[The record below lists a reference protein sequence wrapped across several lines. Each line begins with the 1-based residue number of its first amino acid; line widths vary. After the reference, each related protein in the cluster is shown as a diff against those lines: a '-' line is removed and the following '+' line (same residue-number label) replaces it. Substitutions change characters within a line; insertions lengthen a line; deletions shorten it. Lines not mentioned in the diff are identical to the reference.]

1 MGQVLQSLNSGTPFK
16 RENSIMKT
24 LIIFLTT
31 IFISGCYYY
40 PPAPVVYSTKVGASK
55 FDQSWSAAIGA
66 LSDQGVRITVQ
77 DRGAGV
83 MQGNLNGIEVAA
95 SIRTQADNSVRVQF
109 NTSGATTRDPTI
121 IQRITNSYHSRM
133 GR

>member
-1 MGQVLQSLNSGTPFK
+1 
-16 RENSIMKT
+16 MKT

-31 IFISGCYYY
+31 ILISGCYYY
-40 PPAPVVYSTKVGASK
+40 PPAPVVYPTKISVSK

-66 LSDQGVRITVQ
+66 FSDQGVRITVQ

-83 MQGNLNGIEVAA
+83 IQGTLNGVEVAA

-109 NTSGATTRDPTI
+109 DSSDATTAI
-121 IQRITNSYHSRM
+121 IQRITGSYNSRM

>member
-1 MGQVLQSLNSGTPFK
+1 MSHAAETNTPFK

-31 IFISGCYYY
+31 ILFSGCYYY
-40 PPAPVVYSTKVGASK
+40 PPAPVVYPTKVSASK

-77 DRGAGV
+77 ERGAGV
-83 MQGNLNGIEVAA
+83 IQGNLNGIEVVA

-109 NTSGATTRDPTI
+109 NTSGATTRDPTM

>member
-1 MGQVLQSLNSGTPFK
+1 
-16 RENSIMKT
+16 MKT

-31 IFISGCYYY
+31 ILISGCYYY
-40 PPAPVVYSTKVGASK
+40 PPAPVVYSTKVSTSK

-83 MQGNLNGIEVAA
+83 IQGNLNGIEVAA

>member
-1 MGQVLQSLNSGTPFK
+1 MCQHSYATETNTPFK

-31 IFISGCYYY
+31 ILFSGCYYY
-40 PPAPVVYSTKVGASK
+40 PPAPVVYPTKVSASK

-66 LSDQGVRITVQ
+66 FSDQGVRITVQ

-83 MQGNLNGIEVAA
+83 IQGTLNGIEVAA
-95 SIRTQADNSVRVQF
+95 NIRTQADSRVRVQF
-109 NTSGATTRDPTI
+109 DTSGATMRDPTI

>member
-1 MGQVLQSLNSGTPFK
+1 M
-16 RENSIMKT
+16 RA
-24 LIIFLTT
+24 LIVFLT
-31 IFISGCYYY
+31 IILFSGCYYY
-40 PPAPVVYSTKVGASK
+40 PPTPVVYPAKVSVSR

-66 LSDQGVRITVQ
+66 FSEQGVRITAQ

-83 MQGNLNGIEVAA
+83 VQGTLNGVEVAA

-109 NTSGATTRDPTI
+109 DSSDATTTI
-121 IQRITNSYHSRM
+121 IQRITDSYNSRM